1 MYKNYDVIVVG
12 TGVAG
17 LYCTLNLKP
26 ETKVLLLC
34 KRQLTLSNSSLAQ
47 GGVAAV
53 IDETDDS
60 IASHLNDSLIAGGF
74 KNNPDSLKLL
84 VNQGPNEVRNLM
96 NYDVDFDRDAQGKIH
111 LTLEGGHSKPRILHH
126 QDCTG
131 REIVEKLLAAVQKLP
146 NVTIMEHAMV

>member
-84 VNQGPNEVRNLM
+84 VNQGPN
-96 NYDVDFDRDAQGKIH
+96 
-111 LTLEGGHSKPRILHH
+111 
-126 QDCTG
+126 
-131 REIVEKLLAAVQKLP
+131 
-146 NVTIMEHAMV
+146 